1 MRHAICLPP
10 LPLSLFTCF
19 SFTPKQM
26 KAPCSQTSPT
36 LRRALLMVRAFFTIA
51 MVLKAEKDAHCT
63 WQLSTSTN
71 HLWIG
76 NRRCVGSCRSR
87 LIGKCAKTT
96 WKLPPYVGGLAQ
108 TGATTAQ
115 KWNGAARK
123 APTPMSVTRLFS
135 TAWQMSYPRLLAPK
149 SSCN

>member
-19 SFTPKQM
+19 SFTPKQT
-26 KAPCSQTSPT
+26 KGPCSQTSPT
-36 LRRALLMVRAFFTIA
+36 LRRALLMVHAFFTIA

-63 WQLSTSTN
+63 WQPSTSTN

-96 WKLPPYVGGLAQ
+96 WKLPPCVGGLAP
-108 TGATTAQ
+108 TGAITAP
-115 KWNGAARK
+115 KWRGVALK
-123 APTPMSVTRLFS
+123 VPTPMSVGHLSLTV
-135 TAWQMSYPRLLAPK
+135 WEMSYPSLSALK